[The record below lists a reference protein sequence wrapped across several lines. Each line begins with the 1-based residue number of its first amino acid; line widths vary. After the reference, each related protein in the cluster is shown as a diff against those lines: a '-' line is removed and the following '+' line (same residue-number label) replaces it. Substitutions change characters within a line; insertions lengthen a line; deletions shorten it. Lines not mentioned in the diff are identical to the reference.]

1 MGRPKYVKYDGN
13 PGELSSIGNRWI
25 VFEEDGSVDG
35 ISIASFK
42 SEGDCDSFVA
52 LKNEEDK

>member
-1 MGRPKYVKYDGN
+1 MSGPKYVKYDAN
-13 PGELSSIGNRWI
+13 PGEVSSQGNRWI

-52 LKNEEDK
+52 LKKGEDK